1 MENARILI
9 VDDEEAILNM
19 LKLVFNKEGFTSVH
33 TCTNGTDAL
42 HLLEQKKFD
51 LIILD
56 IMLPDLSGLEMCR
69 AIRKGCDAPLFF
81 ISAKS
86 SDLDK
91 LTGFAHG
98 CDDYITKPFNPLEV
112 VARVK
117 AQLQR
122 YLSKENKE
130 KQSEILDFGRFQLNL
145 AAAELIVEG
154 KPVPCSAQVYRLL
167 AFFCKHPNQVFTK
180 EQLYYQ
186 VWGED
191 QLVDD
196 NTVMVHI
203 RKIREKIEKDPSKPQ
218 YLKTIRGIGYKLV
231 TEEKRKP

>member
-1 MENARILI
+1 MENSRILI
-9 VDDEEAILNM
+9 VDDEESILNM
-19 LKLVFNKEGFTSVH
+19 LKLVLNKEGFTSVH

-42 HLLEQKKFD
+42 RLLEQKKFD

-56 IMLPDLSGLEMCR
+56 IMLPDMSGLDICR
-69 AIRKGCDAPLFF
+69 AIRKICDAPLFF

-122 YLSKENKE
+122 YLSKNNE
-130 KQSEILDFGRFQLNL
+130 KQAEILDFGRFKLNL
-145 AAAELIVEG
+145 TSAELIVED

-186 VWGED
+186 VWGDD
-191 QLVDD
+191 QLTDD

-203 RKIREKIEKDPSKPQ
+203 RKIREKIEKDPSNPQ
-218 YLKTIRGIGYKLV
+218 YLKTVRGIGYKLV
-231 TEEKRKP
+231 TEEKMQP